1 MGITIPLK
9 VSLDKKLCE
18 AGCFFNLKKKSKRVQ
33 IRCWELL
40 GKVFV
45 SEILKLR

>member
-18 AGCFFNLKKKSKRVQ
+18 AGCFSNLKKKEQKGTNKMLG
-33 IRCWELL
+33 ITWES
-40 GKVFV
+40 VC
-45 SEILKLR
+45 I